1 MYVGRSVI
9 RKVLYSLHKWKSK
22 ARKEYIITG
31 AMLTLITYTLG
42 LSLVSQAFTAGQS
55 SQTFSSTGSIQ
66 IQTTAGIGA
75 YSDSQGNTPL
85 TSVSWGTLSPGG
97 SQNVICYIKNEGSSP
112 TTISL
117 VPSNWSPASATNY
130 LALGWNYNGQPIAAN
145 AVVQIILT
153 LSVAS
158 SIEGIT
164 NFGFDI
170 TIVGSS

>member
-1 MYVGRSVI
+1 MGKSVI
-9 RKVLYSLHKWKSK
+9 SKVLHSIHKWKSK
-22 ARKEYIITG
+22 ARKEYLITG

-42 LSLVSQAFTAGQS
+42 LSLVSQALSAGQTS
-55 SQTFSSTGSIQ
+55 STFSSTGAIQ

-97 SQNVICYIKNEGSSP
+97 STNVICYIKNEGSSP
-112 TTISL
+112 TTLSL
-117 VPSNWSPASATNY
+117 ETSNWSPASATNY
-130 LALGWNYNGQPIAAN
+130 LALSWNYNGQPIAAN
-145 AVVQIILT
+145 AVVQITLM

-170 TIVGSS
+170 TIVGSC